1 MIICAGES
9 LIDMVSFRGEPE
21 YTPHVGGSNF
31 NSSIALGR
39 LGANSYYFG
48 AVSNDSYGELI
59 ENTLRHSK
67 VKEDFVI
74 KTNRPTTLAYADV
87 IDGIA
92 EYTFVD
98 EYSAGRLLDQ
108 TSLKPFV
115 KRVIKAK
122 ALLVGGISLQAEP
135 CGSSWQWLV
144 EEVSGHLP
152 IYFDA
157 NIRPDF
163 IENKRNYFDRFVEL
177 TTKVDIIKISE
188 EDYRYLYGAQD
199 FNKVSKD
206 WLKIGV
212 KLVIFTLGAEGS
224 KVIYDN
230 GKEIFVK
237 SKKVDVVDT
246 IAAGDTFNAGFLLSL
261 DEQGLLDRESLDII
275 SDTQLEKALSYAN
288 KVASITV
295 TKKGANPPWLDEIQ
309 NFIIKDSPRD

>member
-9 LIDMVSFRGEPE
+9 LIDMVSFRGEAE

-39 LGANSYYFG
+39 LGADTYYFG

-59 ENTLRHSK
+59 ESKLRHSK

-98 EYSAGRLLDQ
+98 EHSAGRLLDSS
-108 TSLKPFV
+108 SLKPFLDGV
-115 KRVIKAK
+115 KKAK

-135 CGSSWQWLV
+135 CGSSWQSFI
-144 EEVSGHLP
+144 EEVAGHLP

-157 NIRPDF
+157 NVRPDF
-163 IENKRNYFDRFVEL
+163 IENKQAYLARFIEL
-177 TTKVDIIKISE
+177 THKVDILKISD
-188 EDYRYLYGAQD
+188 EDYRYLFGAQD
-199 FNKVSKD
+199 INEVSKS
-206 WLKIGV
+206 WLDNGI
-212 KLVIFTLGAEGS
+212 KLVILTLGSEGS
-224 KVIYDN
+224 KVIN
-230 GKEIFVK
+230 GNGNKVFAE
-237 SKKVDVVDT
+237 SLKVDVVDT
-246 IAAGDTFNAGFLLSL
+246 IAAGDTFNAGFLLNL
-261 DEQGLLDRESLDII
+261 DEQGLLDIDSLN
-275 SDTQLEKALSYAN
+275 TLTEAQLETALSFAN

-295 TKKGANPPWLDEIQ
+295 TRKGANPPWQEEL
-309 NFIIKDSPRD
+309 

>member
-39 LGANSYYFG
+39 LGADSYYFG

-98 EYSAGRLLDQ
+98 EHSAGRLLDQ
-108 TSLKPFV
+108 ASLKPFIN
-115 KRVIKAK
+115 RVMKAK

-135 CGSSWQWLV
+135 CGSSWQSFID
-144 EEVSGHLP
+144 EVAGHLP

-163 IENKRNYFDRFVEL
+163 IENKQAYLTRFIEL
-177 TTKVDIIKISE
+177 TYKVDIIKISD

-199 FNKVSKD
+199 FNEVSKN
-206 WLKIGV
+206 WLDNGV
-212 KLVIFTLGAEGS
+212 KCIIITLGSEGS

-230 GKEIFVK
+230 GKEVFVK
-237 SKKVDVVDT
+237 SLKVDVVDT
-246 IAAGDTFNAGFLLSL
+246 ISAGDTFNAGFLINL
-261 DEQGLLDRESLDII
+261 DDQDLLNRESLNTI
-275 SDTQLEKALSYAN
+275 SNDQFTKALTFAN

-295 TKKGANPPWLDEIQ
+295 TRKGANPPWYEEL
-309 NFIIKDSPRD
+309 

>member
-1 MIICAGES
+1 MIISAGES

-48 AVSNDSYGELI
+48 AVSHDTYGELI
-59 ENTLRHSK
+59 EDHLRGSN
-67 VKEDFVI
+67 VKEDFII

-87 IDGIA
+87 VDGIA
-92 EYTFVD
+92 EYTFFD
-98 EYSAGRLLDQ
+98 EHSAGRMLDQ

-122 ALLVGGISLQAEP
+122 VLLVGGISLQAEP
-135 CGSSWQWLV
+135 CGTSWQWLI
-144 EEVSGHLP
+144 EQVSGYLP

-163 IENKRNYFDRFVEL
+163 IENKRNYFDRFVRL
-177 TTKVDIIKISE
+177 TSKVDIVKISE
-188 EDYRYLYGAQD
+188 DDYRYLYGAKD
-199 FNKVSKD
+199 FNKVSKV
-206 WLKIGV
+206 WLNNGV

-224 KVIYDN
+224 KVIYDG
-230 GKEIFVK
+230 GKEVFVK

-275 SDTQLEKALSYAN
+275 SETQLEKALTFAN
-288 KVASITV
+288 KVASFTL
-295 TKKGANPPWLDEIQ
+295 TKKGANPPWLDEI
-309 NFIIKDSPRD
+309 

>member
-39 LGANSYYFG
+39 LGSNSYYFG
-48 AVSNDSYGELI
+48 AISNDSYGELI
-59 ENTLRHSK
+59 EDCLRGSN
-67 VKEDFVI
+67 VKEDFII

-87 IDGIA
+87 VDGIA

-98 EYSAGRLLDQ
+98 EHSAGRMLDQ

-122 ALLVGGISLQAEP
+122 ALLVGGISLQTEP
-135 CGSSWQWLV
+135 CGSSWQWLI
-144 EEVSGHLP
+144 EQVSGHLP
-152 IYFDA
+152 IYLDA

-163 IENKRNYFDRFVEL
+163 IENKRSYFDRFVRL
-177 TTKVDIIKISE
+177 TSKVDIVKISE
-188 EDYRYLYGAQD
+188 DDYRYLYGAQD

-206 WLKIGV
+206 WLNNGV

-230 GKEIFVK
+230 GKEVFAK

-275 SDTQLEKALSYAN
+275 SDTQLEKVLTFAN
-288 KVASITV
+288 KVASFTV
-295 TKKGANPPWLDEIQ
+295 TKKGANPPWLDEI
-309 NFIIKDSPRD
+309 

>member
-9 LIDMVSFRGEPE
+9 LIDMVSFRGEAE

-39 LGANSYYFG
+39 LDADSYYFG
-48 AVSNDSYGELI
+48 AISNDSYGELI

-92 EYTFVD
+92 QYTFVD
-98 EYSAGRLLDQ
+98 EHSAGRLLDQ
-108 TSLKPFV
+108 KSLKPFINGV
-115 KRVIKAK
+115 KKAK

-135 CGSSWQWLV
+135 CGSSWQWFI
-144 EEVSGHLP
+144 EQVSGYLP

-157 NIRPDF
+157 NVRPDF
-163 IENKRNYFDRFVEL
+163 IENKQNYLARFIEL
-177 TTKVDIIKISE
+177 THKVDIIKISD
-188 EDYRYLYGAQD
+188 EDYRYLYGAED
-199 FNKVSKD
+199 FNEVSKN
-206 WLKIGV
+206 WLDNGV
-212 KLVIFTLGAEGS
+212 KLVILTLGSEGS
-224 KVIYDN
+224 KVIYGNDS
-230 GKEIFVK
+230 EVFAE
-237 SKKVDVVDT
+237 SQKVDVVDT

-261 DEQGLLDRESLDII
+261 DQQGLLNRGSLNAIKNN
-275 SDTQLEKALSYAN
+275 QLIKALNFAN

-295 TKKGANPPWLDEIQ
+295 TRKGANPPWHEEL
-309 NFIIKDSPRD
+309 S

>member
-9 LIDMVSFRGEPE
+9 LIDMISFRGEAE

-48 AVSNDSYGELI
+48 AVSNDSYGDLV
-59 ENTLRHSK
+59 ENSLRHSK
-67 VKEDFVI
+67 VKENFVI

-98 EYSAGRLLDQ
+98 EHSAGRLLDKA
-108 TSLKPFV
+108 SLKPFIN
-115 KRVIKAK
+115 RVMKAK

-135 CGSSWQWLV
+135 CGSSWQWFI
-144 EEVSGHLP
+144 EQVSGYLP

-163 IENKRNYFDRFVEL
+163 IENKQSYLNRFVEL
-177 TTKVDIIKISE
+177 TSKVDIIKISD

-199 FNKVSKD
+199 FNEVSKN
-206 WLKIGV
+206 WLDNGV
-212 KLVIFTLGAEGS
+212 KFVILTLGSKGS
-224 KVIYDN
+224 KVIYEN
-230 GKEIFVK
+230 GKEVFAK
-237 SKKVDVVDT
+237 SEKADVIDT
-246 IAAGDTFNAGFLLSL
+246 IAAGDTFNAGFLLNL
-261 DEQGLLDRESLDII
+261 DVQDLLDRESLNTV
-275 SDTQLEKALSYAN
+275 SETQLTKALTFAN

-295 TKKGANPPWLDEIQ
+295 TRKGANPPWHEEL
-309 NFIIKDSPRD
+309 

>member
-1 MIICAGES
+1 MIIYAGES
-9 LIDMVSFRGEPE
+9 LVDMVSFRGEPE

-39 LGANSYYFG
+39 LGADSYYFG
-48 AVSNDSYGELI
+48 AISNDSYGELI

-87 IDGIA
+87 VDGIA

-98 EYSAGRLLDQ
+98 EHSAGRLLDQ

-115 KRVIKAK
+115 NRVMKAK

-135 CGSSWQWLV
+135 CGSSWQWLI
-144 EEVSGHLP
+144 EQVSGHLP

-163 IENKRNYFDRFVEL
+163 IENKQNYIARFEGL
-177 TTKVDIIKISE
+177 TSKVDIIKISE

-199 FNKVSKD
+199 FNKVSKV
-206 WLKIGV
+206 WLDNGV
-212 KLVIFTLGAEGS
+212 KLVIFTLGSEGS
-224 KVIYDN
+224 KVIFDN
-230 GKEIFVK
+230 GKEVFVK

-246 IAAGDTFNAGFLLSL
+246 IAAGDSFNAGFLLSL
-261 DEQGLLDRESLDII
+261 DEQGLLDRVSLDII

-295 TKKGANPPWLDEIQ
+295 TKKGANPPWLHQ
-309 NFIIKDSPRD
+309 IK

>member
-9 LIDMVSFRGEPE
+9 LIDMVSFRGEAE

-39 LGANSYYFG
+39 LGADTYYFG

-59 ENTLRHSK
+59 ESKLRHSK

-98 EYSAGRLLDQ
+98 EHSAGRLLDSS
-108 TSLKPFV
+108 SLKPFLDGV
-115 KRVIKAK
+115 KKAK

-135 CGSSWQWLV
+135 CGSSWQSFI
-144 EEVSGHLP
+144 EEVTGHLP

-157 NIRPDF
+157 NVRPDF
-163 IENKRNYFDRFVEL
+163 IENKQAYLARFIEL
-177 TTKVDIIKISE
+177 THKVDILKISD
-188 EDYRYLYGAQD
+188 EDYRYLFGAQD
-199 FNKVSKD
+199 INEVSKS
-206 WLKIGV
+206 WLDNGI
-212 KLVIFTLGAEGS
+212 KLVILTLGSEGS
-224 KVIYDN
+224 KVIN
-230 GKEIFVK
+230 GNGNKVFAE
-237 SKKVDVVDT
+237 SLKVDVVDT
-246 IAAGDTFNAGFLLSL
+246 IAAGDTFNAGFLLNL
-261 DEQGLLDRESLDII
+261 DEQDLLDRDSLNTINND
-275 SDTQLEKALSYAN
+275 QLTKALSFAN

-295 TKKGANPPWLDEIQ
+295 TRKGANPPWHEEL
-309 NFIIKDSPRD
+309 S

>member
-9 LIDMVSFRGEPE
+9 LIDMVSFRGEAE

-39 LGANSYYFG
+39 LGADSYYFG
-48 AVSNDSYGELI
+48 AISNDNYGELI
-59 ENTLRHSK
+59 ENTLRHSN
-67 VKEDFVI
+67 VKQDFII

-98 EYSAGRLLDQ
+98 EHSAGRLLDT
-108 TSLKPFV
+108 TSLKPFLDGV
-115 KRVIKAK
+115 KKAK

-135 CGSSWQWLV
+135 CGSSWQWLI
-144 EEVSGHLP
+144 EGVSGHLP

-163 IENKRNYFDRFVEL
+163 IEDKQSFFDRFIEL
-177 TTKVDIIKISE
+177 TSKVDIIKISD

-199 FNKVSKD
+199 FSEISKS
-206 WLKIGV
+206 WLNNGV
-212 KLVIFTLGAEGS
+212 KLVILTLGSDGA
-224 KVIYDN
+224 KVLYRDHEVSVQSN
-230 GKEIFVK
+230 
-237 SKKVDVVDT
+237 KVDVLDT

-261 DEQGLLDRESLDII
+261 DKQGLLDRESLNSIGK
-275 SDTQLEKALSYAN
+275 TQLKTALTFAN

-295 TKKGANPPWLDEIQ
+295 TKKGANPPWLEEL
-309 NFIIKDSPRD
+309 

>member
-9 LIDMVSFRGEPE
+9 LIDMVSFRGEAE

-39 LGANSYYFG
+39 LGADSYYFG
-48 AVSNDSYGELI
+48 AISNDSYGELI

-87 IDGIA
+87 IEGIA

-98 EYSAGRLLDQ
+98 EHSAGRLLDQ
-108 TSLKPFV
+108 SSLKPFLDGL
-115 KRVIKAK
+115 KKAK

-135 CGSSWQWLV
+135 CGSSWQWLIG
-144 EEVSGHLP
+144 EVSGHLP

-163 IENKRNYFDRFVEL
+163 IEDKQSFFHRFIEL
-177 TTKVDIIKISE
+177 TSRVDIIKISD

-199 FNKVSKD
+199 FSEASKS
-206 WLKIGV
+206 WLNNGV
-212 KLVIFTLGAEGS
+212 KLVILTLGSDGA
-224 KVIYDN
+224 KVLYRDH
-230 GKEIFVK
+230 EVFVQ
-237 SKKVDVVDT
+237 SNKVDVLDT

-261 DEQGLLDRESLDII
+261 DKQGLLDRESLNSIGE
-275 SDTQLEKALSYAN
+275 TQLKTALTFAN

-295 TKKGANPPWLDEIQ
+295 TKKGANPPWLEEL
-309 NFIIKDSPRD
+309 

>member
-48 AVSNDSYGELI
+48 AVSHDTYGELI
-59 ENTLRHSK
+59 EDCLRRSN
-67 VKEDFVI
+67 VKEDFII

-87 IDGIA
+87 VDGIA

-98 EYSAGRLLDQ
+98 EHSAGRMLDQ

-199 FNKVSKD
+199 FNKVSKV
-206 WLKIGV
+206 WLNNGV

-230 GKEIFVK
+230 GKEVFVK

-246 IAAGDTFNAGFLLSL
+246 IAAGDSFNGGFLYSL
-261 DEQGLLDRESLDII
+261 DGQGLLDRVSLDII

-295 TKKGANPPWLDEIQ
+295 TKKGANPPWIDEIQ
-309 NFIIKDSPRD
+309 KF

>member
-9 LIDMVSFRGEPE
+9 LVDMVSFRGEPE

-39 LGANSYYFG
+39 LGADSYYFG
-48 AVSNDSYGELI
+48 AISNDSYGELI

-87 IDGIA
+87 VDGIA

-98 EYSAGRLLDQ
+98 EHSAGRLLDQ

-115 KRVIKAK
+115 NRVMKAK

-135 CGSSWQWLV
+135 CGSSWQWFIEQVL
-144 EEVSGHLP
+144 GHLP

-163 IENKRNYFDRFVEL
+163 IENKQNYIARFEGL
-177 TTKVDIIKISE
+177 TSKVDIIKISE

-199 FNKVSKD
+199 FNKVSKV
-206 WLKIGV
+206 WLDNGV
-212 KLVIFTLGAEGS
+212 KLVIFTLGSEGS
-224 KVIYDN
+224 KVIFDN
-230 GKEIFVK
+230 GKEVFVK

-246 IAAGDTFNAGFLLSL
+246 IAAGDSFNAGFLLSL
-261 DEQGLLDRESLDII
+261 DEQGLLDRVSLDII

-295 TKKGANPPWLDEIQ
+295 TKKGANPPWLHQ
-309 NFIIKDSPRD
+309 IK

>member
-9 LIDMVSFRGEPE
+9 LVDMVSFWGEPE

-39 LGANSYYFG
+39 LGADSYYFG
-48 AVSNDSYGELI
+48 AISNDSYGELI

-87 IDGIA
+87 VYGIA

-98 EYSAGRLLDQ
+98 EHSAGRLLDQ
-108 TSLKPFV
+108 KALNPFI
-115 KRVIKAK
+115 KRVMKAK

-135 CGSSWQWLV
+135 CGSSWQWFI
-144 EEVSGHLP
+144 EQVSGQLP

-163 IENKRNYFDRFVEL
+163 IENKQSYLNRFVEL
-177 TTKVDIIKISE
+177 TSKVDIIKISD
-188 EDYRYLYGAQD
+188 EDFRYLYGAKD
-199 FNKVSKD
+199 FNEVSKS
-206 WLKIGV
+206 WLDNGV
-212 KLVIFTLGAEGS
+212 KLIILTLGSEGS
-224 KVIYDN
+224 KVIYGN
-230 GKEIFVK
+230 GNEVFAE
-237 SKKVDVVDT
+237 SLKVDVVDT
-246 IAAGDTFNAGFLLSL
+246 IAAGDTFNAGFLLNL
-261 DEQGLLDRESLDII
+261 DEQDLLDREGLNTINND
-275 SDTQLEKALSYAN
+275 QLTRALNFAN

-295 TKKGANPPWLDEIQ
+295 TRKGANPPWHEEL
-309 NFIIKDSPRD
+309 

>member
-9 LIDMVSFRGEPE
+9 LIDMVSFRGEAE

-39 LGANSYYFG
+39 LGADTYYFG

-59 ENTLRHSK
+59 ESKLRHSK

-98 EYSAGRLLDQ
+98 EHSAGRLLDSS
-108 TSLKPFV
+108 SLKPFLDGV
-115 KRVIKAK
+115 KKAK

-135 CGSSWQWLV
+135 CGSSWQSFI
-144 EEVSGHLP
+144 EEVAGHLP

-157 NIRPDF
+157 NVRPDF
-163 IENKRNYFDRFVEL
+163 IENKQAYLARFIEL
-177 TTKVDIIKISE
+177 THKVDILKISD
-188 EDYRYLYGAQD
+188 EDYRYLFGAQD
-199 FNKVSKD
+199 INEVSKS
-206 WLKIGV
+206 WLDNGI
-212 KLVIFTLGAEGS
+212 KLVILTLGSEGS
-224 KVIYDN
+224 KVINSN
-230 GKEIFVK
+230 GNKVFAE
-237 SKKVDVVDT
+237 SLKVDVVDT
-246 IAAGDTFNAGFLLSL
+246 IAAGDTFNAGFLLNL
-261 DEQGLLDRESLDII
+261 DEQDLLDRDSLKTINNDQL
-275 SDTQLEKALSYAN
+275 TQALSFAN

-295 TKKGANPPWLDEIQ
+295 TRKGANPPWHEEL
-309 NFIIKDSPRD
+309 S

>member
-39 LGANSYYFG
+39 LGADSYYFG
-48 AVSNDSYGELI
+48 AISNDSYGELI

-87 IDGIA
+87 VDGIA

-98 EYSAGRLLDQ
+98 EHSAGRLLDQ

-115 KRVIKAK
+115 NRVMKAK

-135 CGSSWQWLV
+135 CGSSWQWFI
-144 EEVSGHLP
+144 EQVSSYLP

-157 NIRPDF
+157 NVRPDF
-163 IENKRNYFDRFVEL
+163 IENKQNYIARFEGL
-177 TTKVDIIKISE
+177 TSKVDIIKISE

-199 FNKVSKD
+199 FNKVSKV
-206 WLKIGV
+206 WLDNGV
-212 KLVIFTLGAEGS
+212 KLVIFTLGSEGS
-224 KVIYDN
+224 KVIYGN
-230 GKEIFVK
+230 GIEVFAE
-237 SKKVDVVDT
+237 SQKVDVVDT
-246 IAAGDTFNAGFLLSL
+246 IAAGDTFNAGFLLNL
-261 DEQGLLDRESLDII
+261 DEQDLLDREGLNAINND
-275 SDTQLEKALSYAN
+275 QLTRALNFAN

-295 TKKGANPPWLDEIQ
+295 TRKGANPPWHEEL
-309 NFIIKDSPRD
+309 

>member
-9 LIDMVSFRGEPE
+9 LIDMVSFKGEPE

-39 LGANSYYFG
+39 LGADTYYFG

-59 ENTLRHSK
+59 ESKLRHSK

-98 EYSAGRLLDQ
+98 EHSAGRLLDSS
-108 TSLKPFV
+108 SLKPFLDGV
-115 KRVIKAK
+115 KKAK

-135 CGSSWQWLV
+135 CGSSWQSFI
-144 EEVSGHLP
+144 EEVAGHLP

-157 NIRPDF
+157 NVRPDF
-163 IENKRNYFDRFVEL
+163 IENKQAYLARFIEL
-177 TTKVDIIKISE
+177 THKVDILKISD
-188 EDYRYLYGAQD
+188 EDYRYLFGAQD
-199 FNKVSKD
+199 INEVSKS
-206 WLKIGV
+206 WLDNGI
-212 KLVIFTLGAEGS
+212 KLVILTLGSEGS
-224 KVIYDN
+224 KVIN
-230 GKEIFVK
+230 GNGNKVFAE
-237 SKKVDVVDT
+237 SLKVDVVDT
-246 IAAGDTFNAGFLLSL
+246 IAAGDTFNAGFLLNL
-261 DEQGLLDRESLDII
+261 DEQDLLDRDSLNTINND
-275 SDTQLEKALSYAN
+275 QLTKALSFAN

-295 TKKGANPPWLDEIQ
+295 TRKGANPPWHEEL
-309 NFIIKDSPRD
+309 S

>member
-9 LIDMVSFRGEPE
+9 LVDMVSFRGEPE

-39 LGANSYYFG
+39 LGADSYYFG
-48 AVSNDSYGELI
+48 AISNDSYGELI

-87 IDGIA
+87 VDGIA

-98 EYSAGRLLDQ
+98 EHSAGRLLDQ
-108 TSLKPFV
+108 KALNPFI
-115 KRVIKAK
+115 KRVMKAK

-135 CGSSWQWLV
+135 CGSSWQWFI
-144 EEVSGHLP
+144 EQVSGQLP

-163 IENKRNYFDRFVEL
+163 IENKQSYLNRFVEL
-177 TTKVDIIKISE
+177 TSKVDIIKISD
-188 EDYRYLYGAQD
+188 EDFRYLYGAKD
-199 FNKVSKD
+199 FNEVSKS
-206 WLKIGV
+206 WLDNGV
-212 KLVIFTLGAEGS
+212 KLIILTLGSEGS
-224 KVIYDN
+224 KVIYGN
-230 GKEIFVK
+230 GNEVFAE
-237 SKKVDVVDT
+237 SLKVDVVDT
-246 IAAGDTFNAGFLLSL
+246 IAAGDTFNAGFLLNL
-261 DEQGLLDRESLDII
+261 DEQDLLDREGLNTTNND
-275 SDTQLEKALSYAN
+275 QLTRALNFAN

-295 TKKGANPPWLDEIQ
+295 TRKGANPPWHEEL
-309 NFIIKDSPRD
+309 

>member
-39 LGANSYYFG
+39 LGTDSYYFG
-48 AVSNDSYGELI
+48 AVSNDNYGELI
-59 ENTLRHSK
+59 ESKLRHSK

-87 IDGIA
+87 VNGIA

-98 EYSAGRLLDQ
+98 EHSAGRLLDQ
-108 TSLKPFV
+108 KSLNPFINRV
-115 KRVIKAK
+115 KKAK

-135 CGSSWQWLV
+135 CGSSWQWFV
-144 EEVSGHLP
+144 EQVSGFLP

-163 IENKRNYFDRFVEL
+163 IESKQNYLARFIEL
-177 TTKVDIIKISE
+177 TYKVDIIKISD

-199 FNKVSKD
+199 INEVSKD
-206 WLKIGV
+206 WIENGV
-212 KLVIFTLGAEGS
+212 KLVIFTLGSEGS
-224 KVIYDN
+224 KVIYKD
-230 GKEIFVK
+230 GSEVYVK
-237 SKKVDVVDT
+237 SYQVDVVDT

-261 DEQGLLDRESLDII
+261 DKQNLLDKDSLNTLTE
-275 SDTQLEKALSYAN
+275 TQLEKALSFAN
-288 KVASITV
+288 KVASIAV
-295 TKKGANPPWLDEIQ
+295 TRKGANPPWYEEL
-309 NFIIKDSPRD
+309 

>member
-9 LIDMVSFRGEPE
+9 LIDMVSFRGEAE

-39 LGANSYYFG
+39 LGADTYYFG

-59 ENTLRHSK
+59 ESKLRHSK

-98 EYSAGRLLDQ
+98 EHSAGRLLDSS
-108 TSLKPFV
+108 SLKPFLDGV
-115 KRVIKAK
+115 KKAK

-135 CGSSWQWLV
+135 CGSSWQSFI
-144 EEVSGHLP
+144 EEVAGHLP

-157 NIRPDF
+157 NVRPDF
-163 IENKRNYFDRFVEL
+163 IENKQAYLARFIEL
-177 TTKVDIIKISE
+177 THKVDILKISD
-188 EDYRYLYGAQD
+188 EDYRYLFGAQD
-199 FNKVSKD
+199 INEVSKS
-206 WLKIGV
+206 WLDNGI
-212 KLVIFTLGAEGS
+212 KLVILTLGSEGS
-224 KVIYDN
+224 KVIN
-230 GKEIFVK
+230 GNGNKVFAE
-237 SKKVDVVDT
+237 SLKVDVVDT
-246 IAAGDTFNAGFLLSL
+246 IAAGDTFNAGFLLNL
-261 DEQGLLDRESLDII
+261 DEQDLLDRDSLKTINNDQL
-275 SDTQLEKALSYAN
+275 TQALSFAN

-295 TKKGANPPWLDEIQ
+295 TRKGANPPWHEELY
-309 NFIIKDSPRD
+309 

>member
-48 AVSNDSYGELI
+48 AVSHDTYGELI
-59 ENTLRHSK
+59 EDCLRRSN
-67 VKEDFVI
+67 VKEDFII

-87 IDGIA
+87 VDGIA

-98 EYSAGRLLDQ
+98 EHSAGRMLDQ

-135 CGSSWQWLV
+135 CGSSWQWLI
-144 EEVSGHLP
+144 EQVSGHLP
-152 IYFDA
+152 IYLDV

-163 IENKRNYFDRFVEL
+163 IENKRSYFDRFVRL
-177 TTKVDIIKISE
+177 TSKVDIVKISE
-188 EDYRYLYGAQD
+188 DDYRYLYGAQD

-206 WLKIGV
+206 WLNNGV

-230 GKEIFVK
+230 GKEVFAK

-275 SDTQLEKALSYAN
+275 SDTQLEKALTFAN
-288 KVASITV
+288 KVASFTV
-295 TKKGANPPWLDEIQ
+295 TKKGANPPWLHQ
-309 NFIIKDSPRD
+309 IK

>member
-39 LGANSYYFG
+39 LGSNSYYFG
-48 AVSNDSYGELI
+48 AISNDSYGELI
-59 ENTLRHSK
+59 EDCLRGSN
-67 VKEDFVI
+67 VKEDFII

-87 IDGIA
+87 VDGIA

-98 EYSAGRLLDQ
+98 EHSAGRMLDQ

-135 CGSSWQWLV
+135 CGSSWQWLI
-144 EEVSGHLP
+144 EQVSGHLP
-152 IYFDA
+152 IYLDV

-163 IENKRNYFDRFVEL
+163 IENKRSYFDRFVRL
-177 TTKVDIIKISE
+177 TSKVDIVKISE
-188 EDYRYLYGAQD
+188 DDYRYLYGAQD
-199 FNKVSKD
+199 LNKVSKD
-206 WLKIGV
+206 WLKNGV

-230 GKEIFVK
+230 GKEVFAK

-275 SDTQLEKALSYAN
+275 SDTQLEKALTFAN
-288 KVASITV
+288 KVASFTV

-309 NFIIKDSPRD
+309 KF

>member
-39 LGANSYYFG
+39 LGSNSYYFG
-48 AVSNDSYGELI
+48 AISNDSYGELI
-59 ENTLRHSK
+59 EDCLRGSN
-67 VKEDFVI
+67 VKEDFII

-87 IDGIA
+87 VDGIA

-98 EYSAGRLLDQ
+98 EHSAGRMLDQ

-135 CGSSWQWLV
+135 CGSSWQWLI
-144 EEVSGHLP
+144 EQVSGHLP
-152 IYFDA
+152 IYLDA

-163 IENKRNYFDRFVEL
+163 IENKRSYFDRFVRL
-177 TTKVDIIKISE
+177 TSKVDIVKISE
-188 EDYRYLYGAQD
+188 DDYRYLYGAQD

-206 WLKIGV
+206 WLNNGV

-230 GKEIFVK
+230 GKEVFAK

-275 SDTQLEKALSYAN
+275 SDTQLEKALTFAN
-288 KVASITV
+288 KVASFTV

-309 NFIIKDSPRD
+309 KF

>member
-48 AVSNDSYGELI
+48 AVSHDTYGELI
-59 ENTLRHSK
+59 EDHLRRSN
-67 VKEDFVI
+67 VKEDFII
-74 KTNRPTTLAYADV
+74 KTNRPSTLAYADV
-87 IDGIA
+87 VNGIA

-98 EYSAGRLLDQ
+98 EHSAGRMLDQ

-135 CGSSWQWLV
+135 CGSSWQWLIKQ
-144 EEVSGHLP
+144 VSGNLP
-152 IYFDA
+152 IYLDA

-188 EDYRYLYGAQD
+188 DDYRYLYGAQD

-206 WLKIGV
+206 WLNNGV

-230 GKEIFVK
+230 GKEVFAK

-275 SDTQLEKALSYAN
+275 SDTQLEKALTFAN
-288 KVASITV
+288 KVASFTV
-295 TKKGANPPWLDEIQ
+295 TKKGANPPWLDEILK
-309 NFIIKDSPRD
+309 F

>member
-9 LIDMVSFRGEPE
+9 LVDMVSFRGEPE

-39 LGANSYYFG
+39 LGADSYYFG
-48 AVSNDSYGELI
+48 AISNDSYGELI

-87 IDGIA
+87 VDGIA

-98 EYSAGRLLDQ
+98 EHSAGRLLDQ

-115 KRVIKAK
+115 NRVMKAK
-122 ALLVGGISLQAEP
+122 ALVVGGISLQAEP
-135 CGSSWQWLV
+135 CGSSWQWLI
-144 EEVSGHLP
+144 EQVSGYLT

-157 NIRPDF
+157 NVRPDF
-163 IENKRNYFDRFVEL
+163 IENKQNYIARFEGL
-177 TTKVDIIKISE
+177 TYKVDIIKISD
-188 EDYRYLYGAQD
+188 EDYRYLYGAED
-199 FNKVSKD
+199 FNEVSKN
-206 WLKIGV
+206 WLDNGV
-212 KLVIFTLGAEGS
+212 KLVILTLGSEGS
-224 KVIYDN
+224 KVIYGNDS
-230 GKEIFVK
+230 EVFAE
-237 SKKVDVVDT
+237 SQKVDVVDT

-261 DEQGLLDRESLDII
+261 DQQGLLNRGSLNAIKNN
-275 SDTQLEKALSYAN
+275 QLIKALNFAN

-295 TKKGANPPWLDEIQ
+295 TRKGANPPWHEEL
-309 NFIIKDSPRD
+309 S

>member
-39 LGANSYYFG
+39 LGADSYYFG
-48 AVSNDSYGELI
+48 AVSNDSYGNLI
-59 ENTLRHSK
+59 EETLKSSN
-67 VKEDFVI
+67 VNDEFII

-87 IDGIA
+87 VDGIA

-98 EYSAGRLLDQ
+98 EHSAGRLLDIA
-108 TSLKPFV
+108 SIKPFIS
-115 KRVIKAK
+115 RVMNAK

-135 CGSSWQWLV
+135 CGSSWYWLV
-144 EEVSGHLP
+144 EQISGHLP

-163 IENKRNYFDRFVEL
+163 IDNKQDYIDRFVRL
-177 TTKVDIIKISE
+177 TSKVDIVKISD

-199 FNKVSKD
+199 FYEVSKT
-206 WLKIGV
+206 WLHNGV
-212 KLVIFTLGAEGS
+212 KLVILTLGDEGS
-224 KVIYDN
+224 KVIYSN
-230 GKEIFVK
+230 GKEVFVK
-237 SKKVDVVDT
+237 SRRVEVVDT
-246 IAAGDTFNAGFLLSL
+246 IAAGDSFNGGFLFSL
-261 DEQGLLDRESLDII
+261 DEQGLLDRGSLDNINSI
-275 SDTQLEKALSYAN
+275 QLKKTLSFAN

-295 TKKGANPPWLDEIQ
+295 TRKGANPPKLSEL
-309 NFIIKDSPRD
+309 

>member
-9 LIDMVSFRGEPE
+9 LVDMVSFRGEPE

-39 LGANSYYFG
+39 LGADSYYFG
-48 AVSNDSYGELI
+48 AISNDSYGELI

-87 IDGIA
+87 VDGIA

-98 EYSAGRLLDQ
+98 EHSAGRLLDQ
-108 TSLKPFV
+108 KALNPFI
-115 KRVIKAK
+115 KRVMKAK

-135 CGSSWQWLV
+135 CGSSWQWFI
-144 EEVSGHLP
+144 EQVSGQLP

-163 IENKRNYFDRFVEL
+163 IENKQSYLNRFVEL
-177 TTKVDIIKISE
+177 TSKVDIIKISD
-188 EDYRYLYGAQD
+188 EDFRYLYGAKD
-199 FNKVSKD
+199 FNEVSKS
-206 WLKIGV
+206 WLDNGV
-212 KLVIFTLGAEGS
+212 KLIILTLGSEGS
-224 KVIYDN
+224 KVIYGN
-230 GKEIFVK
+230 GNEVFAE
-237 SKKVDVVDT
+237 SLKVDVVDT
-246 IAAGDTFNAGFLLSL
+246 IAAGDTFNAGFLLNL
-261 DEQGLLDRESLDII
+261 DEQDLLDREGLNAINND
-275 SDTQLEKALSYAN
+275 QLTRALNFAN

-295 TKKGANPPWLDEIQ
+295 TRKGANPPWHEEL
-309 NFIIKDSPRD
+309 